1 MNDIYLVNEKKYSH
15 LHVSLMYAVIQLVIN
30 ALTIFIII
38 PSSNGALFSI
48 VILILLSFIYTIKKK
63 SIIESLIIK

>member
-1 MNDIYLVNEKKYSH
+1 
-15 LHVSLMYAVIQLVIN
+15 MYAVIQLVIN